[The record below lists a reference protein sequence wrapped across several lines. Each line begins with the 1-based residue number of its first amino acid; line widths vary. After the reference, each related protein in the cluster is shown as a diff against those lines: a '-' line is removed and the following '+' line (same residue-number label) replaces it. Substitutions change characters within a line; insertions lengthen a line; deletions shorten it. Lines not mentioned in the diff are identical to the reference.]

1 MVKQYL
7 RNSVTVLTELDS
19 VLNNF
24 FLCFVYD
31 NSISDVL
38 TTNCLLHERN
48 LMLENDV
55 TDRKIFEC
63 GPTGDFMEKIC
74 FKNITESFWSLDSL
88 KEQRSLTLSKVAIHV
103 RLADAVVYS
112 GKCGNSP

>member
-24 FLCFVYD
+24 ILCFVYD

-48 LMLENDV
+48 LMFENDV
-55 TDRKIFEC
+55 IDGKIFEC

-74 FKNITESFWSLDSL
+74 FRNYNRKFLVI
-88 KEQRSLTLSKVAIHV
+88 R
-103 RLADAVVYS
+103 
-112 GKCGNSP
+112 

>member
-24 FLCFVYD
+24 ILCFVYD

-38 TTNCLLHERN
+38 TTSCLLHERN
-48 LMLENDV
+48 LMLGNDAI
-55 TDRKIFEC
+55 DGKFFEC
-63 GPTGDFMEKIC
+63 GPTGGFMKKIC
-74 FKNITESFWSLDSL
+74 YRKHNRKFLVI
-88 KEQRSLTLSKVAIHV
+88 R
-103 RLADAVVYS
+103 
-112 GKCGNSP
+112 